1 MAVDSSNQ
9 RIMCLT
15 PLRDVLAIVEA
26 RIRALGMEPAGE

>member
-1 MAVDSSNQ
+1 MAVESSNQ
-9 RIMCLT
+9 HIMRLT